1 MCHTSYRFIPI
12 SHLLIMLNKLRFFLY
27 KKWRSVIILILFF
40 LHTFEV
46 CGKNQICYFMKNK
59 LHLHSHITEVILCIG
74 NTQVFKII
82 YYLILLILPHCCYF
96 SSFFFTIYH
105 QFVCLL
111 FFLFLFLAV
120 KCLFFKHV
128 FEVPNYCCSVVTM
141 AGQRKVVNKLFFL
154 LQISLLV

>member
-59 LHLHSHITEVILCIG
+59 LHLHSHITEVILFIG

-82 YYLILLILPHCCYF
+82 YYLILLILAHCCYF
-96 SSFFFTIYH
+96 SSFFFLQSITSLCVYCFSF
-105 QFVCLL
+105 FVLSSEML
-111 FFLFLFLAV
+111 V
-120 KCLFFKHV
+120 FKHV
-128 FEVPNYCCSVVTM
+128 FEVPNYCCSIVTT
-141 AGQRKVVNKLFFL
+141 AGQRKVVY
-154 LQISLLV
+154 